1 MQPDGNQRGYL
12 YERFRLFHT
21 VDQQTLDVSWHYH
34 AFDKLVFFI
43 GGHAE
48 YTVESETVPLM
59 PGDII
64 LVAYG
69 QLHKMHAD
77 EDIPYER
84 YILYLDSG
92 YLSAQAAEA
101 GGLNACFARAR
112 RDGHCLLRLSDADRA
127 AVFQLFVRLEKA
139 LKDESPYGPALS
151 EALLTELMIF
161 ICRAPEE
168 KGDPTLAAADTDE
181 KIQQALHYIQSHLG
195 ANLSCDALASRLYMS
210 RSSFQ
215 HRFKA
220 ATGYA
225 PHAYIRLKRLLY
237 ASELLADGEPAL
249 TAGRKCGY
257 TDHSAFCHAFTAQFG
272 MTPSAYRPRNSL
284 IGPDE

>member
-1 MQPDGNQRGYL
+1 
-12 YERFRLFHT
+12 
-21 VDQQTLDVSWHYH
+21 
-34 AFDKLVFFI
+34 
-43 GGHAE
+43 
-48 YTVESETVPLM
+48 
-59 PGDII
+59 
-64 LVAYG
+64 
-69 QLHKMHAD
+69 

-112 RDGHCLLRLSDADRA
+112 RDGRCLLRLSDADRA
-127 AVFQLFVRLEKA
+127 AIYQLFIRLEKA
-139 LKDESPYGPALS
+139 LKDDSPYGPALS
-151 EALLTELMIF
+151 EALLTELMIL
-161 ICRAPEE
+161 ICRSPEE
-168 KGDPTLAAADTDE
+168 KGDSALAAADTDE
-181 KIQQALHYIQSHLG
+181 KIQQALHYIQAHLG

-272 MTPSAYRPRNSL
+272 MTPSAYRPRGSL